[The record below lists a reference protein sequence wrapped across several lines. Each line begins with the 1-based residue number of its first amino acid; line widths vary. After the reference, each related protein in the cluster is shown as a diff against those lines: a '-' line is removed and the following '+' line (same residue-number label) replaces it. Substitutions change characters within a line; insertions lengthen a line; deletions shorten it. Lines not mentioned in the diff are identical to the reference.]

1 MQQENLISLLL
12 SSWTTKC
19 LLEGEEVLENTKKS
33 GNPVVKYR
41 NRKELSLMQPLEY
54 ENMKLKI
61 RSKRKM
67 ELTLNLPRNYVEI
80 EEEEMLY
87 LYGGDGWTFTKNI
100 QECQSFLLISLGKR
114 NFSFLI
120 QN

>member
-41 NRKELSLMQPLEY
+41 NRKELSLM
-54 ENMKLKI
+54 
-61 RSKRKM
+61 
-67 ELTLNLPRNYVEI
+67 
-80 EEEEMLY
+80 
-87 LYGGDGWTFTKNI
+87 
-100 QECQSFLLISLGKR
+100 
-114 NFSFLI
+114 
-120 QN
+120 